1 MIKKYLLIGFA
12 LILSVVTVSGC
23 SVEKETEKREIS
35 GLDELGVITVV
46 SREEGSGT
54 RNVFAESLDFF
65 DDATGLDLTK
75 QDCEIV
81 RSGDEVLKSVSSDE
95 SAVGYVSAGT
105 INDSEQQVRRLDV
118 SGGALERNFYLAYSG
133 RLSELETDFLTYI
146 QSAGQ
151 EIVGEN
157 YETVKKT
164 TTFLSGK
171 PEGSIKIGGSSSM
184 AELIQELADAYSE
197 INPNA
202 VIEIIVTDSTN
213 GLTGAMSGL
222 YDLGMASR
230 DLKDY
235 EKELLESVMIASD
248 EIAVIVNT
256 DNPLEEITAEDLKVI
271 YTGEITKWQELNQ

>member
-1 MIKKYLLIGFA
+1 M
-12 LILSVVTVSGC
+12 
-23 SVEKETEKREIS
+23 
-35 GLDELGVITVV
+35 
-46 SREEGSGT
+46 
-54 RNVFAESLDFF
+54 
-65 DDATGLDLTK
+65 
-75 QDCEIV
+75 
-81 RSGDEVLKSVSSDE
+81 
-95 SAVGYVSAGT
+95 
-105 INDSEQQVRRLDV
+105 

-248 EIAVIVNT
+248 EIAVIVNA
-256 DNPLEEITAEDLKVI
+256 DNPLEEITAEDLKGI